1 MISLQIMQNM
11 KKIVSD
17 NVVGYVDAKRVYL
30 YRIPEQL
37 DVMSSL
43 PMIKLDTVLS
53 DPYIHSSDK
62 LKATRE
68 SFQLQLFFD
77 ENDEKDFE
85 TMVQVL
91 DSILEDNGFYYT
103 TGYDSY
109 DPDYEGILT
118 ITRQYNYRNILN

>member
-11 KKIVSD
+11 KKLVRD
-17 NVVGYVDAKRVYL
+17 YTTGYVDSNRVYL

-53 DPYIHSSDK
+53 DPYSHSSDK
-62 LKATRE
+62 LRATRE

-77 ENDEKDFE
+77 ENDDKDFE
-85 TMVQVL
+85 TMIQVL
-91 DSILEDNGFYYT
+91 DSELEDNGFYYT

-109 DPDYEGILT
+109 DPDYEGVLT